1 MGPGHIRIIGGAY
14 RGRKLTVVDEPGL
27 RPTPDRVRET
37 VFNWLQPVIV
47 GARCL
52 DLFSGT
58 GALGFEALSRGA
70 ASVVMVDKSAA
81 VIDVLRKQLEVLGA
95 TNAIIYKATVPQQL
109 KKPEQPF
116 DVVFLDPPFQENL
129 LVPCCHYLEENYFLA
144 DNAYIYLESKQ
155 IIAAERLPSNWQLL
169 KSKKAGLVAY
179 QLAVRRELEE

>member
-14 RGRKLTVVDEPGL
+14 RGRKLKVVDEPGL

-52 DLFSGT
+52 DLFSGS

-81 VIDVLRKQLEVLGA
+81 VIDMLRTELVVLGA
-95 TNAIIYKATVPQQL
+95 SNAVIYKANVPQQL
-109 KKPEQPF
+109 KKPAQPF
-116 DVVFLDPPFQENL
+116 DVVFIDPPFQENL
-129 LVPCCHYLEENYFLA
+129 LLPCCHYLEENSFLA

-155 IIAAERLPSNWQLL
+155 IVTADRLPSNWQLL

-179 QLAVRRELEE
+179 QLAVRKDLED